1 MAHKTTALAALLFSL
16 APGAAEIQLTPA
28 GPTFRSAD
36 GSGRPADVPAWRI
49 DAAIAARLTAQ
60 LAARKNPLVI
70 DYEHQTLLADQNG
83 KPAPAAG
90 WFKALEWREGQ
101 GLFATGVE
109 WTASAAAMIAA
120 GEYRYLS
127 PVFEYN
133 RQTGEVQAVR
143 MAALTNNPG
152 LDGMSAV
159 ALKAINDFADFT
171 DFQPEE
177 STPMN
182 ETLKKLLATLGLPG
196 DAMEAD
202 ALSAVA
208 AMKAAADG
216 AAVEIAALKAQ
227 KPLVPDPAAF
237 VPVEAVQALQ
247 TQLAALT
254 ASINKGE
261 ADKVIEA
268 ALADGRLNPALKV
281 WAEDL
286 GKSDIAALKAYVD
299 QAPAIAALKGMQTNN
314 KTPNGDGVGAI
325 SDEAG
330 LAAMKALG
338 MTPEVFANGKE

>member
-1 MAHKTTALAALLFSL
+1 MAHNTTALAALSFSL
-16 APGAAEIQLTPA
+16 APGTAEIQLTPA
-28 GPTFRSAD
+28 GPSFRSGD

-60 LAARKNPLVI
+60 LTARQNPLVI

-90 WFKALEWREGQ
+90 WFKSLEWREGQ

-109 WTASAAAMIAA
+109 WTANAAAMIAA

-133 RQTGEVQAVR
+133 RQTGEVAAVR

-159 ALKAINDFADFT
+159 ALKAINDFSVS

-196 DAMEAD
+196 DAGEAD

-216 AAVEIAALKAQ
+216 AASQIAALKAQ
-227 KPLVPDPAAF
+227 ATQAPDPAKF
-237 VPVEAVQALQ
+237 VPVHAVQELQ
-247 TQLAALT
+247 TQIAALS
-254 ASINKGE
+254 AGMAKRE
-261 ADKVIEA
+261 ADQVIEA

-286 GKSDIAALKAYVD
+286 GKTDLAALKAYVE
-299 QAPAIAALKGMQTNN
+299 QAPAVAALKGMQSGGKATD
-314 KTPNGDGVGAI
+314 PAALVMDDVQ
-325 SDEAG
+325 
-330 LAAMKALG
+330 LAVLKALG
-338 MTPEVFANGKE
+338 QTPEVFANGKE

>member
-1 MAHKTTALAALLFSL
+1 MAHKTTALAALSFSL

-28 GPTFRSAD
+28 GPTFRSGD

-159 ALKAINDFADFT
+159 ALKAINDFADST

-196 DAMEAD
+196 DSLEAD

-208 AMKAAADG
+208 ALKATADG
-216 AAVEIAALKAQ
+216 AAGQIAALKAQ
-227 KPLVPDPAAF
+227 APDPAKF
-237 VPVEAVQALQ
+237 VPVQAVQDLQ
-247 TQLAALT
+247 TQIAALS
-254 ASINKGE
+254 AAINKGE

-268 ALADGRLNPALKV
+268 ALDDGRLNPALKA

-286 GKSDIAALKAYVD
+286 GKTDIAALKAYVEK
-299 QAPAIAALKGMQTNN
+299 APAIAALKGMQT
-314 KTPNGDGVGAI
+314 TAQDRGGDTGSQGQ
-325 SDEAG
+325 SDAE
-330 LAAMKALG
+330 LAVMKAMGL
-338 MTPEVFANGKE
+338 TVDEFKKGKE